1 MRILS
6 LSYEYPP
13 IGGGGAPMC
22 QGLSEAMV
30 AAGHEVDVVTSGMKG
45 LPALEERR
53 GVKIHRVRCLRRHR
67 HYATTPELLTTLVPL
82 YRKALALH
90 RERAYDINHCH
101 FAVPSGVPSYWLHR
115 RTGLPYVI
123 TCHGSD
129 IPGYNPDRFQ
139 WEHHLIRPVWSSI
152 VRGAA
157 ALTCASRF
165 LTDLIHQRLD
175 VPVDVIPYGFD
186 PPVFTDAPRR
196 DRILTATRMFE
207 RKGVQFLVRALQ
219 HLDTHFEVWI
229 AGGGPYLPE
238 LERLAAKLGV
248 AVRFLGQVPHE
259 ELMQL
264 YATTKIFVFTSAA
277 ENFPMVL
284 LESLSAGCAVVTT
297 DTSGCREVAE
307 DAAVMVPPEDPM
319 ALASALSALLED
331 EARIAQLGELAR
343 ERVARFRWSR
353 VAGEYEA
360 LYHRCLGDTTLN
372 RTAETR

>member
-22 QGLSEAMV
+22 EGLNEALA
-30 AAGHEVDVVTSGMKG
+30 AAGHEVDVVTSGMKD

-53 GVKIHRVRCLRRHR
+53 GVRIHRVRCLRRHR
-67 HYATTPELLTTLVPL
+67 HYSTTPELLTTLVPL

-101 FAVPSGVPSYWLHR
+101 FAVPSGIPSRWLQR

-139 WEHHLIRPVWSSI
+139 WEHRLIHPVWSRV

-165 LTDLIHQRLD
+165 LADLLHKQLD
-175 VPVDVIPYGFD
+175 VDVDIIPYGFD
-186 PPVFTDAPRR
+186 PPAFADAPRE

-207 RKGVQFLVRALQ
+207 RKGVQFLVRALPQ
-219 HLDTHFEVWI
+219 LDTHFEVWI
-229 AGGGPYLPE
+229 AGDGPYLPE
-238 LERLAAKLGV
+238 LERLAEQLGV
-248 AVRFLGQVPHE
+248 AVRFLGQVPHD
-259 ELMQL
+259 ELMQM
-264 YATTKIFVFTSAA
+264 YATSKIFVFTSAV

-307 DAAVMVPPEDPM
+307 DAAVMVPPEDPE
-319 ALASALSALLED
+319 ALAAALSALVED
-331 EARIAQLGELAR
+331 EARIAEFGER
-343 ERVARFRWSR
+343 GRKRVARLRWSR
-353 VAGEYEA
+353 VVSEYEA
-360 LYHRCLGDTTLN
+360 LYRRCLSSPPD
-372 RTAETR
+372 